1 MTDVNNVISR
11 ANYIA
16 DIEER
21 KAFLTSILRGEVDGV
36 KNSERIKACE
46 QLGKLAG
53 DFTEI
58 HRIEQVA
65 MPTHIELVCVEP
77 AKD

>member
-1 MTDVNNVISR
+1 MVNT
-11 ANYIA
+11 ANNIA

-21 KAFLTSILRGEVDGV
+21 KAFLTSIMRGEFEDV

-53 DFTEI
+53 DFTEV
-58 HRIEQVA
+58 HRVEHVE
-65 MPTHIELVCVEP
+65 MPTLIELVCVET
-77 AKD
+77 KTN